1 LDRFPQTDRISNH
14 NRKGEKMA
22 REIIQ
27 PEGLWDPR
35 PRFAQ
40 VVKIGNQVYVAGQT
54 AVDEKGNVVGKGDI
68 EAQTRQVFRNL
79 QKCLESAGAGFD
91 QVVKLN
97 IYSTDLDAHL
107 GTITKVRKEY
117 FPKEPVA
124 STTVQVPRLVHPDWL
139 IEIEAIAVRE

>member
-1 LDRFPQTDRISNH
+1 MP
-14 NRKGEKMA
+14 

-54 AVDEKGNVVGKGDI
+54 AVDEKGNVVGKGEI
-68 EAQTRQVFRNL
+68 EAQTRQIFKNL
-79 QKCLESAGAGFD
+79 QKCLRATGAGFD

-107 GTITKVRKEY
+107 PTIAKVRKEY

-139 IEIEAIAVRE
+139 LEIEAIAVLE

>member
-1 LDRFPQTDRISNH
+1 MP
-14 NRKGEKMA
+14 
-22 REIIQ
+22 REVIQ

-40 VVKIGNQVYVAGQT
+40 VLKIGKQVYIAGQT
-54 AVDEKGNVVGKGDI
+54 AVDEKGNGVGKGDI
-68 EAQTRQVFRNL
+68 EAQARQVFRNL
-79 QKCLESAGAGFD
+79 QKCLQAVGAEFD

-107 GTITKVRKEY
+107 GVITKFRKEY

-139 IEIEAIAVRE
+139 LEIEAIAVLE

>member
-1 LDRFPQTDRISNH
+1 MP
-14 NRKGEKMA
+14 

-27 PEGLWDPR
+27 PKGLWDPR

-79 QKCLESAGAGFD
+79 QKCLEAAGAGFD
-91 QVVKLN
+91 QVAKLN
-97 IYSTDLDAHL
+97 IYSTDLDTHL

-117 FPKEPVA
+117 FSKEPVA

>member
-1 LDRFPQTDRISNH
+1 MP
-14 NRKGEKMA
+14 

-54 AVDEKGNVVGKGDI
+54 AVDEKGNVVGKGEI
-68 EAQTRQVFRNL
+68 EAQTRQIFKNL
-79 QKCLESAGAGFD
+79 QKCLRATGAGFD

-107 GTITKVRKEY
+107 PTIAKVRKEY

-124 STTVQVPRLVHPDWL
+124 STTIQIPRLVHPDWL
-139 IEIEAIAVRE
+139 LEIEAIAVLE

>member
-1 LDRFPQTDRISNH
+1 MP
-14 NRKGEKMA
+14 

-27 PEGLWDPR
+27 PKEVWDPR

-54 AVDEKGNVVGKGDI
+54 AVDDKGNVVGRGDI
-68 EAQTRQVFRNL
+68 ETQTRQIFRNL
-79 QKCLESAGAGFD
+79 QKCLSAAGAGFE

-107 GTITKVRKEY
+107 PTLTKIRREY

-139 IEIEAIAVRE
+139 LEIEAIAVLE

>member
-1 LDRFPQTDRISNH
+1 MP
-14 NRKGEKMA
+14 RKV
-22 REIIQ
+22 IQ
-27 PEGLWDPR
+27 PKDLWDPR

-40 VVKIGNQVYVAGQT
+40 VVQSGNHLYIAGQT
-54 AVDEKGNVVGKGDI
+54 AVDGNGNVVGKGDI
-68 EAQTRQVFRNL
+68 EVQTRQVFQNL
-79 QKCLESAGAGFD
+79 QKCLEAVGARFD

-107 GTITKVRKEY
+107 GVITKVRREY

-139 IEIEAIAVRE
+139 IEIEAVAVLD